1 MDVPHFVYPWIS
13 WWAFSLFSYVV
24 AAVNI
29 YVKALGGRVF
39 ISLDIDLG
47 VELLDYMVTLCL
59 EFEELSLFSR
69 VDIVSVFLSF
79 IVKDT
84 KFVFQHSQHSIFWP
98 FSSVTGLSSPCL
110 GTYCSF
116 CLPWSIPTLRKK
128 YFNTLFDLK
137 CAWSGIMWNLSQSY
151 LYFKVGGG
159 SKSKECWNFRCQV
172 LEEEDLCQKRSAIFW
187 KAIWYDRTW
196 SLRQTNLD
204 SNPHLCNVCKLI

>member
-84 KFVFQHSQHSIFWP
+84 KFVFQHSQHSIFRP

-128 YFNTLFDLK
+128 YFDTLFDLK

-159 SKSKECWNFRCQV
+159 EQVKGMLEFQVSGSRRSRPLPKKISNFLKS
-172 LEEEDLCQKRSAIFW
+172 
-187 KAIWYDRTW
+187 
-196 SLRQTNLD
+196 NL
-204 SNPHLCNVCKLI
+204 VW